1 MDGVKVIRSLVDAR
15 TDLDNQLSALG
26 EGNQPRTRIVGPK
39 LSIMEDRIADM
50 DLVILK
56 LRKQFQKMISSIEN
70 LEAVLSEAH
79 KIKGWN
85 WVCEEPLWTTWPL
98 EKFVTS
104 VSEILRPYRRSLD
117 LHIEVVNLLRHHS
130 VTFEASRD
138 AMNKWVEQPWLEE
151 DGWDARWE
159 DLCLA
164 EIDRWDSR

>member
-1 MDGVKVIRSLVDAR
+1 M
-15 TDLDNQLSALG
+15 N
-26 EGNQPRTRIVGPK
+26 
-39 LSIMEDRIADM
+39 
-50 DLVILK
+50 
-56 LRKQFQKMISSIEN
+56 SSIEN

-79 KIKGWN
+79 KMKGWN

-98 EKFVTS
+98 EKFGVYHFSCRARSLLMSFEVTS

-130 VTFEASRD
+130 VTFEVSRD

-151 DGWDARWE
+151 DGWDAKWE